1 MENRRAGQDRL
12 IIGISDVNSS
22 WRMAN
27 ISSGRRCGPS
37 IAKPGN
43 TRRNGFLQG
52 ASFLR
57 TGIELGRETSRD
69 SGNQIVF
76 VEGGNSFLL
85 RRRPYDNTFK
95 RPQYSPD
102 PSEPERSWPACAPGG
117 TLWESG
123 VDWTAGRAKGWAKF
137 NGWVC
142 AAFPPSPVPEPRG

>member
-1 MENRRAGQDRL
+1 MAHGEHIVWQKVRTF
-12 IIGISDVNSS
+12 NSE
-22 WRMAN
+22 
-27 ISSGRRCGPS
+27 
-37 IAKPGN
+37 
-43 TRRNGFLQG
+43 TRKYEEEWIPQG

-76 VEGGNSFLL
+76 VEGGNFFLL

-137 NGWVC
+137 NGWDC